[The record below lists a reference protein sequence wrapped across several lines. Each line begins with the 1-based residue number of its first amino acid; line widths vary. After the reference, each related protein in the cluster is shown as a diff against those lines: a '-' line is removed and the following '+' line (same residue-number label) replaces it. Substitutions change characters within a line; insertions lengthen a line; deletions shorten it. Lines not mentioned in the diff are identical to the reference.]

1 MAFTNEFRNPIMRNI
16 KFILICTLIFI
27 SCTLSAGKYNKIIN
41 IGDQMPAFSNLPST
55 SGTSISSTD
64 LTEDVIILVL
74 LANHCPWVKGMDQD
88 LIKLVDSFVD
98 KSVRVVGFS
107 VNHRKDDRLDAMKI
121 HAKKVG
127 YNFSYVYD
135 ETQELGRQLGATRTP
150 EYYVFNKDRKLAYMG
165 LLYNSPAKM
174 NNDGTVRHINGE
186 VTDLYVADAVNAL
199 LAQTTPEVAETRAHG
214 CSAKY
219 EN

>member
-1 MAFTNEFRNPIMRNI
+1 MKIKLVFLLLVISFT
-16 KFILICTLIFI
+16 LY
-27 SCTLSAGKYNKIIN
+27 AGKYNKILN
-41 IGDQMPAFSNLPST
+41 IGDAMPSFSSLPSID
-55 SGTSISSTD
+55 GKNLSSAA
-64 LTEDVIILVL
+64 LKEDVVVLVL

-88 LIKLVDSFVD
+88 LIKLVDSFKG

-107 VNHRKDDRLDAMKI
+107 VNHMQADKLDAMKV

-135 ETQELGRQLGATRTP
+135 DSQDLGRSLGATRTP
-150 EYYVFNKDRKLAYMG
+150 EYFVFDKNRKLAYMG

-174 NNDGTVRHINGE
+174 NADGSVRHINGE
-186 VTDLYVADAVNAL
+186 VTENYVSDAITAL
-199 LAQTTPEVAETRAHG
+199 LSGKKVNNAETRAHG

-219 EN
+219 E

>member
-1 MAFTNEFRNPIMRNI
+1 MKI
-16 KFILICTLIFI
+16 KICTLLLAVSFSIF
-27 SCTLSAGKYNKIIN
+27 AGKYNVISD
-41 IGDQMPAFSNLPST
+41 IGDAMPDFENLPAIDGVSL
-55 SGTSISSTD
+55 SSKD
-64 LTEDVIILVL
+64 LTEDVVVLVL

-88 LIKLVDSFVD
+88 LIKLVDAFKG

-107 VNHRKDDRLDAMKI
+107 VNHRKDDKLEAMQA

-135 ETQELGRQLGATRTP
+135 DSQELGRQLGATRTP
-150 EYYVFNKDRKLAYMG
+150 EYFVFNQSRKLMYMG

-174 NNDGTVRHINGE
+174 NSDGSVRHINGE
-186 VTDLYVADAVNAL
+186 VTENYVSDAITSILSGQKPQV
-199 LAQTTPEVAETRAHG
+199 QETRAHG

-219 EN
+219 D